1 MSEHNRLTAKCEVGA
16 GLSETSRNIIND
28 EKIPT
33 KDSSV
38 VLSKEEYE
46 KLKSLYDTQ
55 QGAYMTSSI
64 GDLPLTVK
72 GLRKAVDE
80 IARLIGVET
89 ELQELNANYYNEAK
103 DLRREVN
110 RLKAHAM
117 INDEHLHIRIKEQAR
132 KETAKKILT
141 EVQNEIF
148 KYLGVKSIK
157 EADKLSLLGSLIT
170 YDLITDK
177 LHELAHQYGVKIG
190 E

>member
-1 MSEHNRLTAKCEVGA
+1 MTKQEQIEELQKILPNIEVVKAMYGDVDFA
-16 GLSETSRNIIND
+16 EFLYDRGCRKLSKNIESIWNKYD
-28 EKIPT
+28 IKIDMLEKIN
-33 KDSSV
+33 
-38 VLSKEEYE
+38 
-46 KLKSLYDTQ
+46 
-55 QGAYMTSSI
+55 AN
-64 GDLPLTVK
+64 
-72 GLRKAVDE
+72 
-80 IARLIGVET
+80 
-89 ELQELNANYYNEAK
+89 LQELNENYYNEAK

-117 INDEHLHIRIKEQAR
+117 INDEHLHVRIKEQAR
-132 KETAKKILT
+132 KETAKEIIT